1 MAHPVPRTSVA
12 ELAERYDALLFDAYG
27 VLVHAD
33 GPLPGAPETIA
44 ELNRTGKPYCLVTN
58 DASTSPDSAAA
69 RYRRFGLA
77 LDGDRIVSSGLLLTA
92 YFEQH
97 GLRGARCAV
106 LGPADSRRYVERAG
120 GEPVAAGEAFEV
132 LVIGDETGYP
142 FLETVDTALSSLFR
156 RIDRG
161 EPVHLVLPN
170 PDLIFPAGADGFGFA
185 AGAVALMFEAALA
198 RRYPQRPE
206 LRFVRLGKP
215 EPHLYEQAMRS
226 LGTRN
231 AVMVGDQLETD
242 IAGARSAGIDSALI
256 ATGVS
261 GMDLGSVDPALRPTF
276 WMPSLL

>member
-1 MAHPVPRTSVA
+1 
-12 ELAERYDALLFDAYG
+12 
-27 VLVHAD
+27 
-33 GPLPGAPETIA
+33 
-44 ELNRTGKPYCLVTN
+44 
-58 DASTSPDSAAA
+58 
-69 RYRRFGLA
+69 
-77 LDGDRIVSSGLLLTA
+77 
-92 YFEQH
+92 
-97 GLRGARCAV
+97 
-106 LGPADSRRYVERAG
+106 
-120 GEPVAAGEAFEV
+120 
-132 LVIGDETGYP
+132 
-142 FLETVDTALSSLFR
+142 
-156 RIDRG
+156 
-161 EPVHLVLPN
+161 VLPN